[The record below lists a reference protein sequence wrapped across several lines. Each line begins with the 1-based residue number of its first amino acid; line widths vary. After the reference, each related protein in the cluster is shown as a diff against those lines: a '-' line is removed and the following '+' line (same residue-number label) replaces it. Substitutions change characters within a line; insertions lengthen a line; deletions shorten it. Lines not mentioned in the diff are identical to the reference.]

1 MLIWLSQM
9 HPCAPGNYQERQA
22 STKTSVVAARH
33 KRRKAKAHDPTEWT
47 PEDLEH
53 LDAWLLCEP
62 SDPDDDA
69 DDPWETCSIT
79 GGRIRASEARKLEEK
94 QWGYLRNG

>member
-1 MLIWLSQM
+1 MLIWLSQA
-9 HPCAPGNYQERQA
+9 HPCAPPWESPSSG
-22 STKTSVVAARH
+22 KPH
-33 KRRKAKAHDPTEWT
+33 KRRKRKAKAPDPTEWT

-53 LDAWLLCEP
+53 LDAWLLDEP

>member
-9 HPCAPGNYQERQA
+9 HPCAPANYREQQA
-22 STKTSVVAARH
+22 STKTRAVDARH
-33 KRRKAKAHDPTEWT
+33 KRRKKKAKAPDPAEWT

-53 LDAWLLCEP
+53 LDAWLLDKPE
-62 SDPDDDA
+62 DDA